1 MVIMSG
7 GGFVRLPD
15 GSVIVALTL
24 PVPREPHGTAPG
36 AADAAVP
43 GSRTR
48 AVPAARR
55 PGLVPPSRRWSAFA
69 DEPHTVRE
77 ATVRRPGDEQ
87 RVRVLVHAGNRARA
101 LTRLRNL
108 GLRAIYLRG
117 NAEPPTPDEITAVLH
132 HPEGLVWRAVP
143 DDDRNSWRPIAA
155 LLRVTP
161 A

>member
-24 PVPREPHGTAPG
+24 PVPREPHGAAP
-36 AADAAVP
+36 AAP
-43 GSRTR
+43 STR
-48 AVPAARR
+48 SADGGGAARR
-55 PGLVPPSRRWSAFA
+55 SGLLPASRRWSAFA

-77 ATVRRPGDEQ
+77 ATVRRPGEEQ
-87 RVRVLVHAGNRARA
+87 RVRVLVHAGNRPRA

-117 NAEPPTPDEITAVLH
+117 NTEPPTADEITAVLH

-143 DDDRNSWRPIAA
+143 DDAHNSWRPIAA
-155 LLRVTP
+155 LLRATP